1 MSNVVSLEAR
11 RTSRIPVRVSVY
23 PLTADVADVEIWTPN
38 HTTNV
43 IASRYAAATLM
54 QRLETSADPA
64 ADLAGFVEA
73 HGEGA

>member
-11 RTSRIPVRVSVY
+11 RTSRIPVRVYVY
-23 PLTADVADVEIWTPN
+23 PLSADIADVEIVTPD

-43 IASRYAAATLM
+43 IASRYDAAALI
-54 QRLETSADPA
+54 QRLEHSANPA

-73 HGEGA
+73 HGECA